1 MFTGDTK
8 LTELL
13 NSYLVSIFSTKKDH
27 LNLERTEQKSLNPNW
42 SPVSIWTS
50 VVRKYWTTLNESFQ
64 PQTNCIQ
71 GTEWAWKSDQ
81 TQYWSSLRNHHTQG
95 KKSHTKNFK
104 DTSIL
109 PKGEKCEFLKFLN
122 IKVEFGLLE
131 NTWTHWFYTH
141 THTHTHT
148 HSEKKDCSFG
158 SRICLKQCS
167 WVEVVFVVLVAQ
179 LCWDLCDPKDCS
191 LPGSSVHG
199 FLQAKLLSGLPFS
212 SLGDLPNPGIKLRS
226 LALQADFLLSEPPGK
241 P

>member
-141 THTHTHT
+141 THTHTQWKERLFFWKQNLSKT
-148 HSEKKDCSFG
+148 MLMGRGRFCSV
-158 SRICLKQCS
+158 SCS
-167 WVEVVFVVLVAQ
+167 VVLG
-179 LCWDLCDPKDCS
+179 S
-191 LPGSSVHG
+191 LWP
-199 FLQAKLLSGLPFS
+199 
-212 SLGDLPNPGIKLRS
+212 
-226 LALQADFLLSEPPGK
+226 
-241 P
+241 